1 MKVSAVLRALAP
13 AGVRQAL
20 VDTGQHYDSNV
31 FNELDNPKSD
41 FTAIIAPFTSFGSEA
56 ERLVALLAEQRV
68 SADAWTEADWD
79 RLIAVAQ
86 RHNLAPVLYARL
98 KERGLTPPSAAAE
111 RLRGMYLAS
120 AARNIRLFQD
130 LGAILRALHAVDIP
144 VIVLKG
150 ACLAESV
157 YGNIALRPM
166 EDVDLLVKHDHTAR
180 ALGVLQAIGY
190 ASRHP
195 FDPVVEQ
202 AALRHM
208 PPLYKAGGPMLELHW
223 TIAASF
229 YHARFTRNDLEQ
241 LWARATPAT
250 IGGESVLVLEPTDL
264 LLHLCL
270 HASILHRFDGPGLRT
285 FVDLARVIRQ
295 YRDTI
300 DWEQFTA
307 RANRWGAANGVRL
320 ALQLAKEWSGAAVP
334 ASALQALQATSLD
347 DATMNWVRHKV
358 LNGVAPAL
366 TQRVASLEGAPRWAD
381 KLRVLRDV
389 LFPPRVEMA
398 RVYHLPAESWRI
410 LACYPVRFKDLW
422 VRYGRA
428 MWQVVR
434 RDETFTTEARQEARL
449 REYLGWL

>member
-1 MKVSAVLRALAP
+1 MTTIGPEV
-13 AGVRQAL
+13 
-20 VDTGQHYDSNV
+20 
-31 FNELDNPKSD
+31 
-41 FTAIIAPFTSFGSEA
+41 
-56 ERLVALLAEQRV
+56 ERLLALLAEREV

-79 RLIAVAQ
+79 RVIAVARQ
-86 RHNLAPVLYARL
+86 HDLAPTLHARL

-111 RLRGMYLAS
+111 RLRRLYLFS
-120 AARNIRLFQD
+120 AARNIRLFQE
-130 LGAILRALHAVDIP
+130 LGAILRALGAADIP

-150 ACLAESV
+150 ASLAESV

-166 EDVDLLVKHDHTAR
+166 VDVDLLVKPDDMPR

-190 ASRHP
+190 APQHS
-195 FDPVVEQ
+195 FDPVAEQ
-202 AALRHM
+202 AAFCHM

-223 TIAASF
+223 TIAAAF
-229 YHARFTRNDLEQ
+229 YHVRFTRDDLEQ

-264 LLHLCL
+264 LLHLCV
-270 HASILHRFDGPGLRT
+270 HASILHRFDGPGLRW
-285 FVDLARVIRQ
+285 FVDLARVIGQ
-295 YRDTI
+295 YRDAV

-320 ALQLAKEWSGAAVP
+320 ALQLAKEWTSAAVP
-334 ASALQALQATSLD
+334 ASALQALQATPLD
-347 DATMNWVRHKV
+347 HATMNWVRHKV

-366 TQRVASLEGAPRWAD
+366 TKKVVSLQAAPRLVD

-389 LFPPRVEMA
+389 LFLPRVEMA
-398 RVYHLPAESWRI
+398 RLYDAPAESWRI
-410 LACYPVRFKDLW
+410 LACYPVRFKELW
-422 VRYGRA
+422 ISYGKV